1 MAQTKLLNY
10 FPMIRTRE
18 QILLEIRSDPAL
30 NARFEAF
37 SKEGKKEFLDI
48 CTGER
53 GVKILYDSFF
63 RSVMDPELYPERLQ
77 SMLSCI
83 LDREIASF
91 HVLESSSFALGDVRS
106 LVIMDL
112 VVELLDGPIIN
123 LEVQKIGYDFPG
135 KRAACYAADLTLRQY
150 ARVKHEAAE
159 KASRGRG
166 HKFSYKSIHP
176 VYTIVLIEQSP
187 HIFSEFPD
195 QYIHRFSQ
203 QSDTGL
209 SLDLIQ
215 NFIFIPLDIFKK
227 KHQNENIDTEL
238 DAWLT
243 FLSTDEPGEIMQ
255 LCDEYPFFR
264 DIYKHIYEICQ
275 NTGDVMGIFSEALAE
290 LDRNTVD
297 YMIDELKKNN
307 DQLKDER
314 DQLQGEK
321 DQLQDKIEQMQEQAL
336 NDKKQF
342 QNEREQFQDEIARLQ
357 AELDKMKNQPE

>member
-1 MAQTKLLNY
+1 MQYTH
-10 FPMIRTRE
+10 
-18 QILLEIRSDPAL
+18 
-30 NARFEAF
+30 
-37 SKEGKKEFLDI
+37 
-48 CTGER
+48 TGELCKCYR
-53 GVKILYDSFF
+53 GTAFVSLAG
-63 RSVMDPELYPERLQ
+63 
-77 SMLSCI
+77 
-83 LDREIASF
+83 RE
-91 HVLESSSFALGDVRS
+91 
-106 LVIMDL
+106 
-112 VVELLDGPIIN
+112 
-123 LEVQKIGYDFPG
+123 
-135 KRAACYAADLTLRQY
+135 
-150 ARVKHEAAE
+150 
-159 KASRGRG
+159 RG

-243 FLSTDEPGEIMQ
+243 FLSTDEPDEVMQ
-255 LCDEYPFFR
+255 LCDAYPFFK
-264 DIYKHIYEICQ
+264 DIYKHIYEICR
-275 NTGDVMGIFSEALAE
+275 NTEDIMGIFSEALAE

-314 DQLQGEK
+314 DQLQ
-321 DQLQDKIEQMQEQAL
+321 DKIEQMQEQAL

-342 QNEREQFQDEIARLQ
+342 QNERKQFQDERKQFKDEIARLQ
-357 AELDKMKNQPE
+357 AELDKMKKQHE